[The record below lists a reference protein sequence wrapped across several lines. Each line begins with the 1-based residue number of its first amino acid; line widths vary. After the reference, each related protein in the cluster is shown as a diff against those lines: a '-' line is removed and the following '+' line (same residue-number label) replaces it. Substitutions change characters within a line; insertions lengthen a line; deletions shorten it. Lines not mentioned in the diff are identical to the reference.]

1 MRVGRLRNRGTI
13 EYLLTGSPQYS
24 ASGEPNTVWTTLRE
38 CWMSIEPLR
47 GRELFAAQEHHSETT
62 VRIRIR
68 YRDDVTAQMRVL
80 HEGKYY
86 SVLAALDHE
95 LRHRELELMCTQ
107 GVIEGEEN

>member
-1 MRVGRLRNRGTI
+1 MRISRLRHRGTI

-38 CWMSIEPLR
+38 CWMSIEPLN
-47 GRELFAAQEHHSETT
+47 GRELFAAQEHASNVT

-68 YRDDVTAQMRVL
+68 YRDDVNATMRVL

-86 SVLAALDHE
+86 EIEAVLDHE
-95 LRHRELELMCTQ
+95 LRHREMELLCS
-107 GVIEGEEN
+107 EGLVEHG